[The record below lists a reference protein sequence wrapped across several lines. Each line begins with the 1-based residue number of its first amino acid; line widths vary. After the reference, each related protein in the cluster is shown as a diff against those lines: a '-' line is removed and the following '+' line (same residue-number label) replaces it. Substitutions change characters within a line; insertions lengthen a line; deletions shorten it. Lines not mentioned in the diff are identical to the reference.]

1 MITNGMTVTVNYT
14 GKLKQTGEVFDTT
27 DGSEPLSFRMGVD
40 NVVSG
45 FQKAILGRQ
54 IGDRFT
60 VDIPR
65 EEAYGDYMDEK
76 IKSIPKGYMPG
87 EVEPDQILI
96 ARGAS
101 GDEARVLV
109 KEVNEEFV
117 VIDGNHPLA
126 GLDLVFDI
134 EVIDA
139 I

>member
-1 MITNGMTVTVNYT
+1 MTVTVNYT